1 MKSAWNSLSESRVYC
16 PPGGCFC
23 HHCFNYWNNV
33 QSRDRN
39 AMCVCMFEHVG
50 VCTEFIFL
58 KCVLF
63 IFNLDNF
70 LPKYFWVLCV
80 QDYKITKLPNLF

>member
-1 MKSAWNSLSESRVYC
+1 
-16 PPGGCFC
+16 
-23 HHCFNYWNNV
+23 
-33 QSRDRN
+33 
-39 AMCVCMFEHVG
+39 MCVCMFEHVG